1 MSIPELVVGKREKLG
16 KGESGRIRK
25 QGKIPAVVYGLGRDP
40 FSVTIDPKQLSEI
53 LHSEKGL
60 NSVLNLRLSDSED
73 SRYVMIKDLTR
84 HAVTDRISHVD
95 FLRVDMDKEVTSVV
109 PIETKGIPAG
119 AKMGGVLTLVR
130 HEVEIRCKPKDLQ
143 GTMTID
149 VSELGLD
156 EAIRVK
162 DLPKIDGVEYL
173 LGPNRV
179 IAVVHPE
186 SMDVPSEDEEDEEDA
201 A

>member
-1 MSIPELVVGKREKLG
+1 MSIPELVVDKREKLG

-25 QGKIPAVVYGLGRDP
+25 SGKIPAVVYGLGRDP
-40 FSVTIDPKQLSEI
+40 FSVSVVPKQISEI

-60 NSVLNLRLSDSED
+60 NTVVNLRLSDSED
-73 SRYVMIKDLTR
+73 TRYVMIKDLTR
-84 HAVTDRISHVD
+84 HAVTSRITHVD
-95 FLRVDMDKEVTSVV
+95 FLRVDMDKEVTSVM
-109 PIETKGIPAG
+109 PIETVGVPAG
-119 AKMGGVLTLVR
+119 AKLGGVLTTVR
-130 HEVEIRCKPKDLQ
+130 HEIEIRCKPKDLQ
-143 GTMTID
+143 GTLKLNVTG
-149 VSELGLD
+149 LGLD

-162 DLPKIDGVEYL
+162 DLPQIEGVEYL

-186 SMDVPSEDEEDEEDA
+186 NMEIPSDSDEEDEDA